1 MIIAGIRT
9 LAQRAVHAMRKQ
21 RRPSPHDAEPPS
33 RAAHTAAGAHGSPAG
48 RREPSRNKMM
58 GPSPRAPLATRRA
71 PQLMPLLLL
80 LALLALSV
88 VPGRAEPAADGT
100 ARTSTEDV
108 DADSTPRLMSEQPNL
123 VRAQAEGGN
132 CRCKCVVRPLGHGA
146 CERLRAAA
154 AAGGSGRPVDSYA
167 VETVTAG
174 GSDCRCSCS
183 APPASLNPCE
193 AEWRF
198 DRLKARS
205 PDLAKLSSLS
215 EILEGALYSVD
226 LLKIHS
232 FVTRLTQQMT
242 KLEEA
247 VNVNLTREN
256 EVIKESIGR
265 LNGQMHK
272 YENYTDIILGIKKEI
287 SSIGLA
293 LLQKDS
299 ASTQDVRAQD
309 TAGPA
314 KAAEASKPA
323 HGKAAAAAAAASK
336 KQEAAA
342 KVAREKEKRG
352 KEATGK
358 TGVQPRA
365 APPRPR
371 AAPVPAGRAAVL
383 REVKYYR
390 TERGDERHSDARHR
404 NTVLAGGEGQ
414 PRHHHHYV
422 GASAGRD
429 EAVADSA
436 GPTTTAATTT
446 TTTRATTTTTTT
458 QSTTTTT
465 RPTTTTEP
473 PPEPTTEA
481 PSSACYGTLST
492 VAAPVQH
499 NSYGRSEGAWMKDPL
514 ASDGRIF
521 VTNYY
526 YGNSIVEFRG
536 LDSFKE
542 GRWSNIYKLP
552 YNWIGTG
559 HVIYN
564 GSLFYNRAF
573 SRHIIKYDL
582 RARLLA
588 SWALLPDA
596 VYEET
601 TPWRWRGH
609 SDIDFAA
616 DETGLWV
623 IYPSVDD
630 ETTRE
635 DVIVLSR
642 LNASDLST
650 QRETTWRTSLR
661 RGHYGNC
668 FMVCGVL
675 YAVDEYNQRNAT
687 VFYAY
692 DTHTSTQ
699 VAIRIPFTN
708 EFGYTTQID
717 YNPGDKVIYAWDNG
731 RQVTYN
737 VTFIY

>member
-1 MIIAGIRT
+1 MGAVFVVVIRKPVLCAGGDSET
-9 LAQRAVHAMRKQ
+9 RAC
-21 RRPSPHDAEPPS
+21 
-33 RAAHTAAGAHGSPAG
+33 G
-48 RREPSRNKMM
+48 
-58 GPSPRAPLATRRA
+58 
-71 PQLMPLLLL
+71 
-80 LALLALSV
+80 
-88 VPGRAEPAADGT
+88 GT
-100 ARTSTEDV
+100 DT
-108 DADSTPRLMSEQPNL
+108 PNL

-299 ASTQDVRAQD
+299 ASTQDVRAQ
-309 TAGPA
+309 AR
-314 KAAEASKPA
+314 ASS
-323 HGKAAAAAAAASK
+323 GGSAASK

-404 NTVLAGGEGQ
+404 SESPAGHGGARALAVRRVRAYTVLAGGEGQ

>member
-9 LAQRAVHAMRKQ
+9 LAQRAVHATHTQ
-21 RRPSPHDAEPPS
+21 RRCTRGSVARGAQSRCAREPCWS
-33 RAAHTAAGAHGSPAG
+33 G
-48 RREPSRNKMM
+48 PSRNKMRPP
-58 GPSPRAPLATRRA
+58 PSAPLAARRA
-71 PQLMPLLLL
+71 PPLLLMPLLLPLML
-80 LALLALSV
+80 LAMSA
-88 VPGRAEPAADGT
+88 VPGRAQPAADGT
-100 ARTSTEDV
+100 ARTSTEEL

-146 CERLRAAA
+146 CERLRAAS
-154 AAGGSGRPVDSYA
+154 AAGSGGRPVDSYA

-174 GSDCRCSCS
+174 GSDCRCACS

-193 AEWRF
+193 AEWRL

-309 TAGPA
+309 AAGPA

-323 HGKAAAAAAAASK
+323 HGKAAAAAAASK

-342 KVAREKEKRG
+342 KVAREKEMRGKETRG

-358 TGVQPRA
+358 TGVQTRA

-371 AAPVPAGRAAVL
+371 AASVPAGRAAVL

-404 NTVLAGGEGQ
+404 NTVLAGAEGQ
-414 PRHHHHYV
+414 PSHHHHHYV
-422 GASAGRD
+422 GGSAGRD

-473 PPEPTTEA
+473 PPEPTAEA
-481 PSSACYGTLST
+481 PSSTCYGTLST

-668 FMVCGVL
+668 FVVCGVL
-675 YAVDEYNQRNAT
+675 YAVDEYNRRNAT

>member
-1 MIIAGIRT
+1 
-9 LAQRAVHAMRKQ
+9 
-21 RRPSPHDAEPPS
+21 
-33 RAAHTAAGAHGSPAG
+33 
-48 RREPSRNKMM
+48 
-58 GPSPRAPLATRRA
+58 
-71 PQLMPLLLL
+71 
-80 LALLALSV
+80 
-88 VPGRAEPAADGT
+88 
-100 ARTSTEDV
+100 
-108 DADSTPRLMSEQPNL
+108 
-123 VRAQAEGGN
+123 
-132 CRCKCVVRPLGHGA
+132 
-146 CERLRAAA
+146 
-154 AAGGSGRPVDSYA
+154 
-167 VETVTAG
+167 
-174 GSDCRCSCS
+174 
-183 APPASLNPCE
+183 
-193 AEWRF
+193 
-198 DRLKARS
+198 
-205 PDLAKLSSLS
+205 
-215 EILEGALYSVD
+215 
-226 LLKIHS
+226 
-232 FVTRLTQQMT
+232 
-242 KLEEA
+242 
-247 VNVNLTREN
+247 
-256 EVIKESIGR
+256 
-265 LNGQMHK
+265 
-272 YENYTDIILGIKKEI
+272 
-287 SSIGLA
+287 
-293 LLQKDS
+293 
-299 ASTQDVRAQD
+299 
-309 TAGPA
+309 
-314 KAAEASKPA
+314 
-323 HGKAAAAAAAASK
+323 
-336 KQEAAA
+336 
-342 KVAREKEKRG
+342 
-352 KEATGK
+352 
-358 TGVQPRA
+358 
-365 APPRPR
+365 
-371 AAPVPAGRAAVL
+371 
-383 REVKYYR
+383 
-390 TERGDERHSDARHR
+390 
-404 NTVLAGGEGQ
+404 
-414 PRHHHHYV
+414 
-422 GASAGRD
+422 
-429 EAVADSA
+429 
-436 GPTTTAATTT
+436 TTTAATTT

-473 PPEPTTEA
+473 PPEPTAEAPPVPPQA
-481 PSSACYGTLST
+481 PSSTCYGTLST

-668 FMVCGVL
+668 FVVCGVL
-675 YAVDEYNQRNAT
+675 YAVDEYNRRNAT